1 MYANKLTLAKIFG
14 VSPPTV
20 YRRIEG
26 IKAEIGTRYNRYAI
40 LDNVVSVAVFA
51 DYDKNHRQL
60 EDKNLRKY
68 VPEFSPKEA
77 SEYMFEKNLEGIR
90 RGNSEK

>member
-14 VSPPTV
+14 ISPPTV

-51 DYDKNHRQL
+51 DYDKYHRQL
-60 EDKNLRKY
+60 EDKIFGSTFQSSVQRKQ
-68 VPEFSPKEA
+68 VSIC
-77 SEYMFEKNLEGIR
+77 SR
-90 RGNSEK
+90 RI